1 MPGTSTIKSI
11 SVDIEVLT
19 KDRLRRV
26 VFGLDKAT
34 SDDGDVSWT
43 INFELFEREKKTDD
57 FGEPLVNLDAV
68 VVKKTHVDQAEAT
81 ATAGA
86 FTKAQA
92 EHALGPAAVDA
103 KRFKEGKI
111 PREKAEATVERTV
124 AKAG

>member
-1 MPGTSTIKSI
+1 M
-11 SVDIEVLT
+11 
-19 KDRLRRV
+19 
-26 VFGLDKAT
+26 
-34 SDDGDVSWT
+34 
-43 INFELFEREKKTDD
+43 
-57 FGEPLVNLDAV
+57 
-68 VVKKTHVDQAEAT
+68 KKTHVDQAEAT